1 MYSWQPSPERIG
13 PDDFGNLRRD
23 NCAAIAI
30 SAIDK
35 LSPIMNFLLIKAF
48 EVAEASAIQPFAFF
62 HFVFASLIGIIVF
75 SEQLTYSILLGSI
88 IVVGSG
94 VFYYSREKKGEF

>member
-13 PDDFGNLRRD
+13 PEDFGNLRRD

-35 LSPIMNFLLIKAF
+35 LSPNRYFVLIKDF
-48 EVAEASAIQPFAFF
+48 DKDSNIFWSSKLSLEDKTTLEILVRFLKGNLSTNPFTDEGISSGSKEVRRL
-62 HFVFASLIGIIVF
+62 SLIHI
-75 SEQLTYSILLGSI
+75 
-88 IVVGSG
+88 
-94 VFYYSREKKGEF
+94 